1 MKGGGV
7 SAILL
12 AAGLSRRMGATNK
25 LTLPVDGVPLLR
37 RTAQVLSAA
46 WLNEVVVVLG
56 HEAEL
61 VAPLLAGLPVRT
73 VQNPDYRA
81 GQMTSVHRGLAAL
94 SAPCA
99 GVMIC
104 LSDQPLLEAADIERI
119 ADTFVRDC
127 PRSVLVPSWRGRRGN
142 PIVLAWAHREAI
154 LAGGRNLGCKRLIQ
168 NNPDLVWPLPMP
180 NDHCVFDL
188 DQPADYQRLR
198 FRRVS
203 AGLHPLPG
211 QDPAAQP
218 A

>member
-81 GQMTSVHRGLAAL
+81 GQMTSVHCGLAAL

-168 NNPDLVWPLPMP
+168 NNPDLVWPLEMP

-188 DQPADYQRLR
+188 DSPEDYQRLR

-203 AGLHPLPG
+203 NELEPAVLPMMPH
-211 QDPAAQP
+211 QI
-218 A
+218 